1 MSVTYNTEDL
11 IAGDV
16 KTDQARLAADT
27 YYRGM
32 PLAYTEDGGD
42 GYYSYSV
49 TQANVCAIF
58 CEPETRTLSAAG
70 FGSVIVFGD
79 IYEGGL
85 VDSSGG
91 TLTITDDFIAAVAKN
106 GLYIKRT

>member
-1 MSVTYNTEDL
+1 MSTTYNTENL

-32 PLAYTEDGGD
+32 PLAYTADSGD

-49 TQANVCAIF
+49 TAANVRAIF

-70 FGSVIVFGD
+70 FGSIIVAGD
-79 IYEGGL
+79 VYEGGL
-85 VDSSGG
+85 VDSSGD
-91 TLTITDDFIAAVAKN
+91 TLAVTDDFIAALRPN
-106 GLYIKRT
+106 GIHIKRT